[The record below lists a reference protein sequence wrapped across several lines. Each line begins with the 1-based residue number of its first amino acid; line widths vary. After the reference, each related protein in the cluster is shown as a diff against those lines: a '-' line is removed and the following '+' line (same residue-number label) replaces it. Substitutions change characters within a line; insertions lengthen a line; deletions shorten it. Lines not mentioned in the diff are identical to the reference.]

1 MAGVAGGRH
10 RRKRRMRIKKRTRPA
25 DFGAAPRATFAE
37 ATPEAEAVPG
47 ERPSADPQAWSPAE
61 APRFHSM
68 TAASSLT
75 PAAHE
80 VAQADYEDAAPD
92 PFRPPP
98 AWPLYLVALAVS
110 ALWALGPIAFAFGY
124 RHAIAPLRD
133 DSFAMLV
140 FGLLA
145 IGPGVFV
152 FFSAYMVRQGQ
163 KLGAESRR
171 TKAMAEEML
180 APAIFAA
187 ARAGQVTQGVRDEI

>member
-1 MAGVAGGRH
+1 MAGVTGRRH

-25 DFGAAPRATFAE
+25 DFGAAPRATLAE
-37 ATPEAEAVPG
+37 ATPGSEAGALPE
-47 ERPSADPQAWSPAE
+47 ERTSADPQAWSPAE

-68 TAASSLT
+68 TATSSRT
-75 PAAHE
+75 PAPQEAE
-80 VAQADYEDAAPD
+80 VDYEDAAPD

-98 AWPLYLVALAVS
+98 GWPIYLLALAVS

-145 IGPGVFV
+145 I
-152 FFSAYMVRQGQ
+152 
-163 KLGAESRR
+163 
-171 TKAMAEEML
+171 
-180 APAIFAA
+180 
-187 ARAGQVTQGVRDEI
+187 